1 LRIDLLSVTYLG
13 GGLAIGSVSR
23 IIPVSNPQNMHSSEK
38 CLIRISSRPPLQLIM
53 QPLVV
58 EDLAEAVLLYQ
69 LDARGIYAYRVALYW
84 KHFDSNQLWNRF

>member
-1 LRIDLLSVTYLG
+1 
-13 GGLAIGSVSR
+13 
-23 IIPVSNPQNMHSSEK
+23 MHSSEK

-69 LDARGIYAYRVALYW
+69 LDARGIYAYTVALNW
-84 KHFDSNQLWNRF
+84 KHFDSNQLWNRFQRKATLDCNTLIIMVFVKVEEIDA

>member
-1 LRIDLLSVTYLG
+1 
-13 GGLAIGSVSR
+13 
-23 IIPVSNPQNMHSSEK
+23 
-38 CLIRISSRPPLQLIM
+38 M